1 MTRPLQIYIEEGDLA
16 RLERWSR
23 RRGWTKSQAVRVAIR
38 ALTKEGQADP
48 LLDASGMIEGL
59 PADVSRNFESY
70 LEGTYVVPKAPA
82 RRRPKRT
89 NARVRR

>member
-1 MTRPLQIYIEEGDLA
+1 MTRPLQIYLEEGELA

-38 ALTKEGQADP
+38 ALTKEGEADA

-59 PADVSRNFESY
+59 PPDVSRNFESY
-70 LEGTYVVPKAPA
+70 LEGTYVVPKTP
-82 RRRPKRT
+82 RPRPKRANT
-89 NARVRR
+89 RVRR